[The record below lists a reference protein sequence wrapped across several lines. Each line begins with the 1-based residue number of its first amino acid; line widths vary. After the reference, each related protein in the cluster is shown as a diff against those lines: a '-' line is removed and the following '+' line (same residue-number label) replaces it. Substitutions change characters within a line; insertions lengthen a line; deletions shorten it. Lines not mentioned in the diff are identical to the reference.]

1 MNPFKTTLATLSLLV
16 AASAQA
22 ATVMPTSYDMPN
34 GHGLVSGGIYNY
46 WDRAYNGSGNT
57 ELDGDML
64 SGGLGDLTDGVIAT
78 QSWEVVENVAGNG
91 PYVGWVFL
99 DPVITFN
106 FAEVTQFSQ
115 VTIWHDD
122 ANGNGN
128 VSPPKAF
135 MVTVGGQSQ
144 TFDITDPASDAPFA
158 STLLLGPGFAG
169 NSLQLQILRDDPWL
183 MVSEV
188 SFQTAAVPEPA
199 TWALWALGAAV
210 LLRARR
216 RSAVA

>member
-1 MNPFKTTLATLSLLV
+1 MKPIQIAIATLTLLA

-34 GHGLVSGGIYNY
+34 GHGLASGGIYNY
-46 WDRAYNGSGNT
+46 WDRAYTGSGNSQ
-57 ELDGDML
+57 LDGDML
-64 SGGLGDLTDGVIAT
+64 SGGRGDLTDGIIAT
-78 QSWEVVENVAGNG
+78 QSWEVVENVEGTG

-99 DPVITFN
+99 DPVITFS
-106 FAEVTQFSQ
+106 FADVVQFSQ
-115 VTIWHDD
+115 VTVWHDD

-128 VSPPKAF
+128 VKPPRAF
-135 MVTVGGQSQ
+135 VVTVGSQSQ
-144 TFDITDPASDAPFA
+144 TFAITDPASDEPFA
-158 STLLLGPGFAG
+158 STLMLDPGMAG
-169 NSLQLQILRDDPWL
+169 NSLQLQVLRSDPWL

-210 LLRARR
+210 LVQARR
-216 RSAVA
+216 RRAVA